1 VINHADM
8 ACLAVALVLYVVMGA
23 IAFYEKATDNTSA
36 YFRHLGVTLAIR
48 DLWTKLQFEFLKTL
62 LPLKPGDVAAENAA
76 REQLLSLAEGFCSDL
91 DKLASAEL
99 TEWRTEFMASLSDLE
114 EAAKKGATDLR
125 PQFTAAL
132 QAYQKATADAK
143 AALKAAEKPAYVE
156 LKISGDTGDSEII
169 IRVDDV
175 EVARTRLK
183 SYVIDRLMPGFR
195 KFQALAKNAQGKDI
209 EAIKLEELK
218 PGRQPVELKL
228 A

>member
-1 VINHADM
+1 
-8 ACLAVALVLYVVMGA
+8 MGA

-62 LPLKPGDVAAENAA
+62 LALKPGDVAAENAA
-76 REQLLSLAEGFCSDL
+76 RVQLLSLGEAFCSDL

-114 EAAKKGATDLR
+114 EAAKKGTDDLK
-125 PQFTAAL
+125 PQLTAAM
-132 QAYQKATADAK
+132 QAAK
-143 AALKAAEKPAYVE
+143 ASLKAAEKPAYVE

-195 KFQALAKNAQGKDI
+195 KFQALAKNTQGKDI

-218 PGRQPVELKL
+218 SGRQSVELKL
-228 A
+228 S